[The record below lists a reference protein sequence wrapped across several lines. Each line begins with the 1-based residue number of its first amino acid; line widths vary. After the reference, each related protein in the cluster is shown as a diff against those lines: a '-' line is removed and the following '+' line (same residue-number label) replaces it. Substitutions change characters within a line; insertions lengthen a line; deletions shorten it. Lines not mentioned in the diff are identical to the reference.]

1 MSSSSLIDPRHLVQ
15 ILRQRL
21 VADLGAVLGE
31 LGGKVQDRLMHLMD
45 ERVDSNR
52 LMHERRDAYQ
62 AYVRARNEWVSA
74 CSKALRQA
82 LVPPSE
88 ATKEKISAGQFQ
100 LIDNEVME
108 NKILS
113 SRLVLTLM
121 ETAGVEFADLKRR
134 VQNLEDGRALADH
147 DVLRPEVF
155 CQILVDQWTRCGLTR
170 AAWVS
175 VREALQA
182 TLAPALR
189 DAYAK
194 ANAWLAHNGVD
205 AVQDLKVKRVGGG
218 QGLGAVAVPSSAP
231 APLGAPSV
239 SGSATDRPAA
249 SQPGLGGASRLATP
263 EAGGSGWRVGAR
275 NGAGTS
281 PSTAVSAQAESAG
294 GGADAVGLP
303 PEVGGDGG
311 AAPAAPMSA
320 LERIRHRAL
329 NVASQLKRLLS
340 DRGIDLEVPPAVDR
354 PAGPSPALAQAMS
367 QQAALWQSGLGGVT
381 AVATSMAT
389 VRHSVSTHAVIP
401 LDVQAAAQDVHGA
414 AQALRDQS
422 NELKNKANTPS
433 EKAIIEIVA
442 LMFQSI
448 LAEERIPPTVR
459 VLFARLQI
467 PVLRVALSEPEF
479 FSTMQHP
486 ARRLLDQMGS
496 CVLGFDASKPEGGRL
511 ETEIRRI
518 VQVIEQYPDTGRR
531 VFQLVYDEFRKFLD
545 GFLINKDSTR
555 QVVSVAQQMEQK
567 ETLAIQYTIEFRNML
582 ADIPVR
588 EEIRDFL
595 FKVWAEALA
604 LAAVRN
610 GPQHPDTLALKQSA
624 ADLVWA
630 ASAKPSRAERSKVI
644 EGLPALLQR
653 LRQGMGVLGLSSEE
667 QESRIKAIGEALADA
682 FMSRTESIP
691 QERIDE
697 LARRLANLENVV
709 VDEGTGDLPL
719 DAESIEMLVGIEASS
734 LEVVTDGG
742 VRPNHAMKAWA
753 KELQPGAWFVLD
765 HNGQKSQV
773 QFVWRSAREHLNL
786 FASADGRN
794 YLIQARRLAAYLQA
808 GLLVPSEEESLTVRA
823 TRDALAKL
831 DANPERLMA

>member
-31 LGGKVQDRLMHLMD
+31 LGGRVQDRLMHLMD
-45 ERVDSNR
+45 ERLESTR

-62 AYVRARNEWVSA
+62 AYVRVRNEWLNA
-74 CSKALRQA
+74 CGKALRQA

-100 LIDNEVME
+100 LIDNDVME

-121 ETAGVEFADLKRR
+121 ETAGSEFADLKLR
-134 VQNLEDGRALADH
+134 VQNLEDGRSLADH

-170 AAWVS
+170 ASWVS

-189 DAYAK
+189 DVYAK
-194 ANAWLAHNGVD
+194 ANAWLAQNGVD

-218 QGLGAVAVPSSAP
+218 VGAAVA
-231 APLGAPSV
+231 G
-239 SGSATDRPAA
+239 
-249 SQPGLGGASRLATP
+249 
-263 EAGGSGWRVGAR
+263 
-275 NGAGTS
+275 
-281 PSTAVSAQAESAG
+281 AVSASASVGAAPSGGAIARPSASQAGSFVESRLPPTDAG
-294 GGADAVGLP
+294 GPGHPGGARGMGEAPSSVLP
-303 PEVGGDGG
+303 GG
-311 AAPAAPMSA
+311 AAGLAGDMVGPSVGASGAGAGGATSAVPMSA

-340 DRGIDLEVPPAVDR
+340 DRGIDLELPPAVER

-367 QQAALWQSGLGGVT
+367 QQAALWQSGLGGGVAMAT
-381 AVATSMAT
+381 AMAT

-401 LDVQAAAQDVHGA
+401 LDVQAAAQDVQGA
-414 AQALRDQS
+414 AQALREQS
-422 NELKNKANTPS
+422 NELKNKADTPS
-433 EKAIIEIVA
+433 EKAIVEIVA

-496 CVLGFDASKPEGGRL
+496 CVLGFDASNPEGGRL

-604 LAAVRN
+604 LAAVRH
-610 GPQHPDTLALKQSA
+610 GAQHPETLALKQSA

-644 EGLPALLQR
+644 EGLPSLLQR
-653 LRQGMGVLGLSSEE
+653 LRQGMGVLGLSSED
-667 QESRIKAIGEALADA
+667 QEARIKAIGEALADA

-697 LARRLANLENVV
+697 LARRLASLENVV

-765 HNGQKSQV
+765 HNGKQSQV

>member
-249 SQPGLGGASRLATP
+249 SQPGLGGGIPLGDSRGWWVWLARWCQKRSRHLTVHGCFSSGR
-263 EAGGSGWRVGAR
+263 ECRGWSGCCWAAAGGRGRRWCSTCCADVCF
-275 NGAGTS
+275 GTDS
-281 PSTAVSAQAESAG
+281 PPGFEC
-294 GGADAVGLP
+294 
-303 PEVGGDGG
+303 
-311 AAPAAPMSA
+311 
-320 LERIRHRAL
+320 
-329 NVASQLKRLLS
+329 
-340 DRGIDLEVPPAVDR
+340 
-354 PAGPSPALAQAMS
+354 
-367 QQAALWQSGLGGVT
+367 GVT
-381 AVATSMAT
+381 A
-389 VRHSVSTHAVIP
+389 
-401 LDVQAAAQDVHGA
+401 QA
-414 AQALRDQS
+414 
-422 NELKNKANTPS
+422 
-433 EKAIIEIVA
+433 
-442 LMFQSI
+442 
-448 LAEERIPPTVR
+448 
-459 VLFARLQI
+459 FA
-467 PVLRVALSEPEF
+467 F
-479 FSTMQHP
+479 
-486 ARRLLDQMGS
+486 GS
-496 CVLGFDASKPEGGRL
+496 G
-511 ETEIRRI
+511 
-518 VQVIEQYPDTGRR
+518 Y
-531 VFQLVYDEFRKFLD
+531 
-545 GFLINKDSTR
+545 
-555 QVVSVAQQMEQK
+555 
-567 ETLAIQYTIEFRNML
+567 
-582 ADIPVR
+582 
-588 EEIRDFL
+588 
-595 FKVWAEALA
+595 
-604 LAAVRN
+604 
-610 GPQHPDTLALKQSA
+610 
-624 ADLVWA
+624 
-630 ASAKPSRAERSKVI
+630 
-644 EGLPALLQR
+644 
-653 LRQGMGVLGLSSEE
+653 
-667 QESRIKAIGEALADA
+667 
-682 FMSRTESIP
+682 
-691 QERIDE
+691 
-697 LARRLANLENVV
+697 
-709 VDEGTGDLPL
+709 
-719 DAESIEMLVGIEASS
+719 
-734 LEVVTDGG
+734 
-742 VRPNHAMKAWA
+742 RP
-753 KELQPGAWFVLD
+753 
-765 HNGQKSQV
+765 
-773 QFVWRSAREHLNL
+773 
-786 FASADGRN
+786 
-794 YLIQARRLAAYLQA
+794 
-808 GLLVPSEEESLTVRA
+808 
-823 TRDALAKL
+823 
-831 DANPERLMA
+831 